1 MKQHTHNE
9 ADDGDRELEERLR
22 GLPRRIMSLAR
33 RAEIVRL
40 LSDTEQA
47 MQEKADALHMSWW
60 RRPVPMW
67 RAIAASIALAGASV
81 AIALGF
87 ARSAPPTSRSPTMEH
102 IPHESAAPAAIVFVE
117 HQWPRRDQ
125 VLPGHADVRGWRFMP
140 ATPGDALQ

>member
-1 MKQHTHNE
+1 MNQPTHNE
-9 ADDGDRELEERLR
+9 ADDGDRDLEGRLR
-22 GLPRRIMSLAR
+22 GLPRRIMSPAR

-40 LSDTEQA
+40 LSVAEQA
-47 MQEKADALHMSWW
+47 TQEKADALHMSWW
-60 RRPVPMW
+60 RRPVPIW
-67 RAIAASIALAGASV
+67 RAMAASLVFAGASV

-125 VLPGHADVRGWRFMP
+125 PYPGQADVRGWRFMP